1 MKEKRLQYKIA
12 VWLTM
17 GLMIVDPLVVPF
29 AYAANPIEV
38 DTNAP
43 HERQATVG
51 QASNGITLVNVAGP
65 SAGGVSRNDYT
76 NFNIPQ
82 NGVILNN
89 SYQMANTKL
98 GGYVPGNPNMMR
110 GSANVIVNE
119 GT

>member
-1 MKEKRLQYKIA
+1 MKQKRLQYKIA

-29 AYAANPIEV
+29 VYAENPIEV
-38 DTNAP
+38 DRNAP
-43 HERQATVG
+43 HERQAMIG
-51 QASNGITLVNVAGP
+51 QAANGVTLVNVVGP

-76 NFNIPQ
+76 NFNVPQ

-98 GGYVPGNPNMMR
+98 GMFL
-110 GSANVIVNE
+110 VILI
-119 GT
+119 

>member
-43 HERQATVG
+43 HERQAAVG
-51 QASNGITLVNVAGP
+51 
-65 SAGGVSRNDYT
+65 
-76 NFNIPQ
+76 
-82 NGVILNN
+82 
-89 SYQMANTKL
+89 
-98 GGYVPGNPNMMR
+98 
-110 GSANVIVNE
+110 
-119 GT
+119 